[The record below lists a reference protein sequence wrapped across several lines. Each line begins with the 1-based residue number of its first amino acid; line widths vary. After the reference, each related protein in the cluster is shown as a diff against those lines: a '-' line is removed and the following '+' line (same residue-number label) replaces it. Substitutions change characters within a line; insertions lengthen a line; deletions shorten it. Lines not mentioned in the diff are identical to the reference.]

1 MVDLQVDLKK
11 AAYEFVVQ
19 VHLPRGLASLLPK
32 LRVCPLLPCLRCTSS
47 PPSHL
52 CSAFSPHYRST
63 WRTAHSTLPVILPM
77 TTICVGRPAEQEMK
91 LPVLSRRVES
101 EWKLFY
107 TICTWAVQA
116 LKQRMMRTV
125 SKDTPTSPQNKLIQP
140 NQIAPFVL
148 MPEQP

>member
-1 MVDLQVDLKK
+1 MADLQEDLKK

-77 TTICVGRPAEQEMK
+77 TTICVGRPAEQQSKRWNCQFCHTE
-91 LPVLSRRVES
+91 SNQSGSFFHTIWNRV
-101 EWKLFY
+101 
-107 TICTWAVQA
+107 IQA
-116 LKQRMMRTV
+116 LKPRVKRTV
-125 SKDTPTSPQNKLIQP
+125 RRTSLLLPRIAWFNPTKLLDQ
-140 NQIAPFVL
+140 
-148 MPEQP
+148 

>member
-1 MVDLQVDLKK
+1 MADLQEDLKK

-77 TTICVGRPAEQEMK
+77 TTICVGRAAGQQS
-91 LPVLSRRVES
+91 SRAGDEIASFVTQSRIRVEAFLYHLHLGCS
-101 EWKLFY
+101 GIKTKGEANSFKGHPYF
-107 TICTWAVQA
+107 
-116 LKQRMMRTV
+116 
-125 SKDTPTSPQNKLIQP
+125 P
-140 NQIAPFVL
+140 
-148 MPEQP
+148 PE